1 MRTCLALDLADAEKI
16 VAAALAE
23 AKTRGWHVTVA
34 VVDAHGVP
42 ILLARM
48 DEASPASVSMAKEKA
63 RSAALTGLPT
73 KTLEAMAA
81 DRPGLLS
88 VRDRVAVEGGLPI
101 LHQAQRVGGVGVSG
115 LPSDKDAL
123 IAASGIAALET

>member
-1 MRTCLALDLADAEKI
+1 MRTCVALDLADAEKI

-23 AKTRGWHVTVA
+23 ANTRGWHVTVA
-34 VVDAHGVP
+34 VVDCHGVP

-48 DEASPASVSMAKEKA
+48 DEASPASVSMATEKA

-81 DRPGLLS
+81 ERPGLLS

-101 LHQAQRVGGVGVSG
+101 LHQARRVGGVGVSG
-115 LPSDKDAL
+115 LPSDQDAL
-123 IAASGIAALET
+123 IAAAGIAALHR

>member
-1 MRTCLALDLADAEKI
+1 MRTCVALDLSDAEKI

-34 VVDAHGVP
+34 VVDCHGVP

-73 KTLEAMAA
+73 KTLESMAA
-81 DRPGLLS
+81 ERPGLLS
-88 VRDRVAVEGGLPI
+88 VDRVAVEGGLPI
-101 LHQAQRVGGVGVSG
+101 FHQAQRVGGVGVSG

-123 IAASGIAALET
+123 IAAAGIAALDR

>member
-1 MRTCLALDLADAEKI
+1 MRTCVALDLSDAEKI

-34 VVDAHGVP
+34 VVDSHGVP

-48 DEASPASVSMAKEKA
+48 DEASPASVSMAMEKA

-73 KTLEAMAA
+73 KTLEAMTAE
-81 DRPGLLS
+81 RPGLLS

-101 LHQAQRVGGVGVSG
+101 LHQAQRAGGVGVSG

-123 IAASGIAALET
+123 IAAAGIAALDR